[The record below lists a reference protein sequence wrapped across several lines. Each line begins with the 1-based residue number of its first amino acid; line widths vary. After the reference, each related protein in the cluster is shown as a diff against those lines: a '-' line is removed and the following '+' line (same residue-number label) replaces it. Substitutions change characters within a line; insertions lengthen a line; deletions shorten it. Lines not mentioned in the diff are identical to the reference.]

1 MNALVRRLGRLVRR
15 LRAARDL
22 RRALHQECPVTK
34 ADLRKAIIKTA
45 ALAHWHHSFGG
56 RVLRTAINDN
66 LSPAGRTTGSG
77 AANASNPCV
86 VAPGFTPFHAI
97 EVSDA

>member
-1 MNALVRRLGRLVRR
+1 MNALARRLGCLVRR

-22 RRALHQECPVTK
+22 RRALHRECPVTK
-34 ADLRKAIIKTA
+34 ADLRRAIIRTA

-56 RVLRTAINDN
+56 RVLRSAINDN

-86 VAPGFTPFHAI
+86 VAPGFAPFHSV
-97 EVSDA
+97 ER